1 MKCNYNSENYDAGR
15 KFILIVG
22 VVKVLAVVVVVVVV
36 VVEVVILT
44 TSISFITP
52 AQSL

>member
-1 MKCNYNSENYDAGR
+1 MKCKYISENYDAGR

>member
-1 MKCNYNSENYDAGR
+1 MKCKYISENYDAGR
-15 KFILIVG
+15 KFILIVD
-22 VVKVLAVVVVVVVV
+22 VVEVLSVVVVVVV